1 MLTGAS
7 YQSYKNEWAT
17 ESPLDGIIIAY
28 ILRPITLCVN
38 DVNKQQYESVNN
50 ARDTM
55 WAFTRKNLWA
65 GDIYDYAA
73 I

>member
-1 MLTGAS
+1 MSDREPSRWQHNRKYPQPPT
-7 YQSYKNEWAT
+7 
-17 ESPLDGIIIAY
+17 
-28 ILRPITLCVN
+28 RPITLCVN

-55 WAFTRKNLWA
+55 CAFTRKDLWA